1 MSKIL
6 IYSTHLYTTAIKNC
20 WRESPC
26 DLIEVYSV
34 EDLISSVNNDN
45 YDLIVLD
52 SNQEENIIDLASEI
66 RRPDRNKNTG
76 ILFMIPGKIKYEF
89 EFAGMENAPVI
100 GISKPFSRS
109 EVLNISKVLINNKKQ
124 YDNLTASYEEIEQFS
139 MMASHDLKTPL
150 KNIYSYADLLI
161 DEVSSESLSR
171 EELLDFSKTILSES
185 SRMLKIVDNI
195 YDFSR
200 AGESCI
206 SIEGFSLKE
215 MVECVIERLQGK
227 YSNKRLTCHLK
238 GMPVIFKSDRTKIAQ
253 ILELTLDN
261 SFKYSTNENV
271 EITVEFHKHESGKV
285 SIEIE
290 DKSGG
295 IDIDDIDSVFKPLK
309 RGRNNKSGAGIG
321 LAIVKKLVDCLEG
334 EVKVETSL
342 GQGSRFTL
350 SFFEQKELSYE
361 NR

>member
-1 MSKIL
+1 MSRIL
-6 IYSTHLYTTAIKNC
+6 IYSTHLYTAAIKNC

-26 DLIEVYSV
+26 ELIEVHSV
-34 EDLISSVNNDN
+34 EELISSVNNDN
-45 YDLIVLD
+45 FDLIVLD
-52 SNQEENIIDLASEI
+52 SDQEANITELASEV

-89 EFAGMENAPVI
+89 EFEGMENAPVI
-100 GISKPFSRS
+100 GISKPFSRP

-139 MMASHDLKTPL
+139 VMASHDLKTPL

-161 DEVSSESLSR
+161 DEVSSESFSR

-185 SRMLKIVDNI
+185 SRMLKMVDNI

-200 AGESCI
+200 AGESGVL
-206 SIEGFSLKE
+206 IEGFSLKE
-215 MVECVIERLQGK
+215 MVENIFDRLQSK
-227 YSNKRLTCHLK
+227 YPQKRLTSHLK
-238 GMPVIFKSDRTKIAQ
+238 EMPAIFKSDRTKLAQ
-253 ILELTLDN
+253 ILELILDN
-261 SFKYSTNENV
+261 SFKYSRDESV
-271 EITVEFHKHESGKV
+271 EICVEFQKLESGSV

-295 IDIDDIDSVFKPLK
+295 IDIDELDNVFKPLK

-334 EVKVETSL
+334 EVKVETFL
-342 GQGSRFTL
+342 GHGSRFTL
-350 SFFEQKELSYE
+350 SFYEHRKLSYE
-361 NR
+361 N

>member
-26 DLIEVYSV
+26 ELIEVHSV

-52 SNQEENIIDLASEI
+52 SDQETNITELAREV

-89 EFAGMENAPVI
+89 EFDGMENAPVI

-124 YDNLTASYEEIEQFS
+124 YDNLTTSYEEIEQFS
-139 MMASHDLKTPL
+139 VMASHDLKTPL

-161 DEVSSESLSR
+161 DEVSSENFSR
-171 EELLDFSKTILSES
+171 EELLDFSKTILSET
-185 SRMLKIVDNI
+185 SRMLKMVDNI

-200 AGESCI
+200 AGESAV

-215 MVECVIERLQGK
+215 MIENIFDRLQSK
-227 YSNKRLTCHLK
+227 YSHKRLTSHLK
-238 GMPVIFKSDRTKIAQ
+238 EMPVVFKSDRTKLAQ
-253 ILELTLDN
+253 ILELIFDN
-261 SFKYSTNENV
+261 SFKYSSDENV
-271 EITVEFHKHESGKV
+271 EICVEFQRLESGKV
-285 SIEIE
+285 SVAIE

-295 IDIDDIDSVFKPLK
+295 IEVDELDNVFKPLK

-321 LAIVKKLVDCLEG
+321 LAIVKKLVNCLDG

-342 GQGSRFTL
+342 GHGSRFTL
-350 SFFEQKELSYE
+350 SFY
-361 NR
+361 

>member
-1 MSKIL
+1 MSRIL
-6 IYSTHLYTTAIKNC
+6 IYSTHLYTSAIKNC
-20 WRESPC
+20 WRESLC
-26 DLIEVYSV
+26 ELIEVHSV
-34 EDLISSVNNDN
+34 VDLISSVNNDN

-52 SNQEENIIDLASEI
+52 SDQEANITELASEV

-89 EFAGMENAPVI
+89 EFDGMENAPVV
-100 GISKPFSRS
+100 GISKPFSRP

-139 MMASHDLKTPL
+139 VMASHDLKTPL

-161 DEVSSESLSR
+161 DEVSSESFSR

-185 SRMLKIVDNI
+185 SRMLKMVDNI

-200 AGESCI
+200 AGESGVL
-206 SIEGFSLKE
+206 IEGFSLKE
-215 MVECVIERLQGK
+215 MVENIFDRLQSK
-227 YSNKRLTCHLK
+227 YPQKRLTSHLK
-238 GMPVIFKSDRTKIAQ
+238 EMPAIFKSDRTKLAQ
-253 ILELTLDN
+253 ILELILDN
-261 SFKYSTNENV
+261 SFKYSRDESV
-271 EITVEFHKHESGKV
+271 EICVEFQKLESGSV

-295 IDIDDIDSVFKPLK
+295 IDIDELDNVFKPLK

-321 LAIVKKLVDCLEG
+321 LAIVKKLVDCLGG
-334 EVKVETSL
+334 EVKVETSV
-342 GQGSRFTL
+342 GHGSRFTL
-350 SFFEQKELSYE
+350 SFY
-361 NR
+361 